1 VDAGEAS
8 FISVGELLLEKF
20 LKLLGISQD
29 RLAKE
34 IDGPAQDDRMQLDG
48 N

>member
-1 VDAGEAS
+1 MLVRHPS
-8 FISVGELLLEKF
+8 FLWVNCCWKF
-20 LKLLGISQD
+20 LKLLGISQY

-34 IDGPAQDDRMQLDG
+34 IDVPAQDDRMQLDD